1 MSYCGFEELLLMS
14 KELRDALELTR
25 APDYSTLNR
34 MYHRF
39 RASHHE

>member
-1 MSYCGFEELLLMS
+1 MSHRDFE
-14 KELRDALELTR
+14 ELRDALELAR
-25 APDYSTLNR
+25 VPDHSTLNR

>member
-1 MSYCGFEELLLMS
+1 MSYRDF
-14 KELRDALELTR
+14 KELRDALGLM
-25 APDYSTLNR
+25 PVPHYSTLNR